1 MVPSCN
7 ELTGYGIEKT
17 FRSPFSPPFTVTDY
31 ETAEILLPDGTYAG
45 ELTSHLAYDQLT

>member
-17 FRSPFSPPFTVTDY
+17 FRSPFSPLSRSLII